1 MSNLIGPALV
11 HIRAA
16 ERDGVAARTMPAV
29 RRLSISWD
37 PPGAPRRALCWCQ
50 GQKRNSQTVSQSLP
64 HSYQRSTWSLHTLIF
79 YTSVR
84 WNLSHL

>member
-37 PPGAPRRALCWCQ
+37 PPTDPCAPRRALCWCQ
-50 GQKRNSQTVSQSLP
+50 GQKRNCPVELAQRQSL
-64 HSYQRSTWSLHTLIF
+64 TLQDLIA
-79 YTSVR
+79 T
-84 WNLSHL
+84 

>member
-37 PPGAPRRALCWCQ
+37 PPTDPPDRLSATARAVVVPGAKAE
-50 GQKRNSQTVSQSLP
+50 LP
-64 HSYQRSTWSLHTLIF
+64 YREL
-79 YTSVR
+79 
-84 WNLSHL
+84 

>member
-37 PPGAPRRALCWCQ
+37 PPTDPAERHGA
-50 GQKRNSQTVSQSLP
+50 
-64 HSYQRSTWSLHTLIF
+64 RSTGARGKSGTAHLNSLNA
-79 YTSVR
+79 R
-84 WNLSHL
+84 A

>member
-37 PPGAPRRALCWCQ
+37 PPTDPAAATARAVLVPGAKAVIC
-50 GQKRNSQTVSQSLP
+50 TA
-64 HSYQRSTWSLHTLIF
+64 
-79 YTSVR
+79 
-84 WNLSHL
+84 

>member
-37 PPGAPRRALCWCQ
+37 PPTIRVRATARAVLVPGAKAE
-50 GQKRNSQTVSQSLP
+50 LP
-64 HSYQRSTWSLHTLIF
+64 SR
-79 YTSVR
+79 TS
-84 WNLSHL
+84 